1 MRKDSIDQKAIEAA
15 YLIYS
20 EKGHQIVDYDFSH
33 APTDYN
39 RGTVMEPESNG
50 KLRQSFNEIL
60 PNKPQNEKFNS
71 LQRRDDEIEEAI
83 ENLQQEMKV
92 SRQRGA
98 FQQLQNQ
105 MRQMNALIKEKERIE
120 FLVLG
125 FIRQNF
131 VERLPQFA
139 VRLGFLN
146 GATGV
151 VSWRVREIV
160 VNDLVTFFRVD

>member
-20 EKGHQIVDYDFSH
+20 ERGLKIVDYDFSH
-33 APTDYN
+33 PSTDYQ

-50 KLRQSFNEIL
+50 KLKQSFNEIL
-60 PNKPQNEKFNS
+60 PSKPSNERFNS

-83 ENLQQEMKV
+83 ENLQQEMKL

-105 MRQMNALIKEKERIE
+105 MRQMNALIKEKERINADMAVE
-120 FLVLG
+120 NLG
-125 FIRQNF
+125 AAQTEVYDDTMDQDDFSEMSDIGSKIADL
-131 VERLPQFA
+131 EARLMEY
-139 VRLGFLN
+139 
-146 GATGV
+146 
-151 VSWRVREIV
+151 REQ
-160 VNDLVTFFRVD
+160 LEG

>member
-33 APTDYN
+33 PPTDYS

-50 KLRQSFNEIL
+50 KLKQSFNEIL
-60 PNKPQNEKFNS
+60 PNKPQNEKFNA

-105 MRQMNALIKEKERIE
+105 MRQMNALIKEKERINADMAVE
-120 FLVLG
+120 NLG
-125 FIRQNF
+125 AAQTEVYDDTMDQDDFSEMSDIGSKIADL
-131 VERLPQFA
+131 EARLMEY
-139 VRLGFLN
+139 
-146 GATGV
+146 
-151 VSWRVREIV
+151 REQ
-160 VNDLVTFFRVD
+160 LEG

>member
-105 MRQMNALIKEKERIE
+105 MRQMNALIKEKERIDADMA
-120 FLVLG
+120 VANLG
-125 FIRQNF
+125 AAQMSVYNDTMDQDDFSEMSDIGSKIA
-131 VERLPQFA
+131 ELEARLMEY
-139 VRLGFLN
+139 
-146 GATGV
+146 
-151 VSWRVREIV
+151 REQ
-160 VNDLVTFFRVD
+160 LEG

>member
-39 RGTVMEPESNG
+39 RGTVQEPESNG
-50 KLRQSFNEIL
+50 KLKQSFNEIL
-60 PNKPQNEKFNS
+60 PNKPQNEKFNT

-105 MRQMNALIKEKERIE
+105 MRQMNALIKEKERIDADMA
-120 FLVLG
+120 VANLG
-125 FIRQNF
+125 AAQMSVYNDTMDQDDFSEMSDIGSKIA
-131 VERLPQFA
+131 ELEARLMEYREQFE
-139 VRLGFLN
+139 G
-146 GATGV
+146 
-151 VSWRVREIV
+151 
-160 VNDLVTFFRVD
+160 

>member
-20 EKGHQIVDYDFSH
+20 EKGHQIIDYDFSH
-33 APTDYN
+33 APTDYA
-39 RGTVMEPESNG
+39 RGTVQEPESNS

-60 PNKPQNEKFNS
+60 PNKPQNERFNS

-83 ENLQQEMKV
+83 EDLQVEMKV

-105 MRQMNALIKEKERIE
+105 MRKMNALIKEKERINAE
-120 FLVLG
+120 MATENLG
-125 FIRQNF
+125 AAQMEIYDDTMDQDDFSEMSDIGSKIADL
-131 VERLPQFA
+131 EARLMEY
-139 VRLGFLN
+139 
-146 GATGV
+146 
-151 VSWRVREIV
+151 REQ
-160 VNDLVTFFRVD
+160 LKG

>member
-1 MRKDSIDQKAIEAA
+1 MRKDSLTDAALQKA
-15 YLIYS
+15 YLIFA
-20 EKGHQIVDYDFSH
+20 EKGGFHTVDYSH

-39 RGTVMEPESNG
+39 RGTVQEPESNG
-50 KLRQSFNEIL
+50 KLKQSFNEIL

-105 MRQMNALIKEKERIE
+105 MRQMNALIKEKERIDADMA
-120 FLVLG
+120 VANLG
-125 FIRQNF
+125 AAQMSVYNDTMDQDDFSEMSDIGSKIA
-131 VERLPQFA
+131 ELEARLMEY
-139 VRLGFLN
+139 
-146 GATGV
+146 
-151 VSWRVREIV
+151 REQ
-160 VNDLVTFFRVD
+160 LEG

>member
-1 MRKDSIDQKAIEAA
+1 MRKDSLTDAALQKA
-15 YLIYS
+15 YLIFA
-20 EKGHQIVDYDFSH
+20 EKGGFHTVDYSH
-33 APTDYN
+33 PPTDYN
-39 RGTVMEPESNG
+39 RGTVQEPESNG

-105 MRQMNALIKEKERIE
+105 MRQMNALIKEKERIDADMAVE
-120 FLVLG
+120 NLG
-125 FIRQNF
+125 AAQMSVYNDTMDQDDFSEMSDIGSKIA
-131 VERLPQFA
+131 ELEARLMEY
-139 VRLGFLN
+139 
-146 GATGV
+146 
-151 VSWRVREIV
+151 REQ
-160 VNDLVTFFRVD
+160 LEG

>member
-33 APTDYN
+33 APTDYA
-39 RGTVMEPESNG
+39 RGTVQEPDSNS

-83 ENLQQEMKV
+83 ENLQMEMKV

-105 MRQMNALIKEKERIE
+105 MRQMNALIKEKERINADMAVE
-120 FLVLG
+120 NLG
-125 FIRQNF
+125 AAQMDAYDDTMDQDDFSEMSEIGSKIA
-131 VERLPQFA
+131 ELEARLMEY
-139 VRLGFLN
+139 
-146 GATGV
+146 
-151 VSWRVREIV
+151 REQIEG
-160 VNDLVTFFRVD
+160 

>member
-33 APTDYN
+33 APTDYA
-39 RGTVMEPESNG
+39 RGTVQEPESNS

-60 PNKPQNEKFNS
+60 PNKPQNERFNS

-83 ENLQQEMKV
+83 EDLQVEMKV

-105 MRQMNALIKEKERIE
+105 MRKMNALIKEKERINAE
-120 FLVLG
+120 MATENLG
-125 FIRQNF
+125 AAQMEIYDDTMDQDDFSEMSDIGSKIADL
-131 VERLPQFA
+131 EARLMEY
-139 VRLGFLN
+139 
-146 GATGV
+146 
-151 VSWRVREIV
+151 REQ
-160 VNDLVTFFRVD
+160 LEG